1 MENHTAVNMNKLNKY
16 YQHDKSL
23 KPKRW
28 VQKASWNYVEV
39 EDI

>member
-1 MENHTAVNMNKLNKY
+1 MENYTAVNMNKLNKY

-23 KPKRW
+23 KPK